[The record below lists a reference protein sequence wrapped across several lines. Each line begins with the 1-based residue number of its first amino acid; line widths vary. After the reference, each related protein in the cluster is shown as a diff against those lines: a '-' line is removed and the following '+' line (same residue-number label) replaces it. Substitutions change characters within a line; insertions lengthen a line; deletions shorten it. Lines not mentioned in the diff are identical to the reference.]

1 MLNGLGSK
9 LALEDIDEL
18 IVGQWALSVDLLAL
32 LGTSDL
38 ADLGSQIELDSWGG
52 DIDNAESG
60 RGSLRQESLEHGG
73 LLGAASEVFVDEL
86 LHGGGTGGLGV
97 DVADVGLGAVVIVF
111 EGSLEH
117 DLFNLDGVV
126 VVASFNGTSPTGASV
141 GPTAPT
147 TAPVS
152 GCEGVANLESD
163 EGADEEALHHG
174 GGGDEEEDGDEK
186 ELHFDD
192 LLLVLVKKET
202 KFV

>member
-1 MLNGLGSK
+1 
-9 LALEDIDEL
+9 
-18 IVGQWALSVDLLAL
+18 
-32 LGTSDL
+32 
-38 ADLGSQIELDSWGG
+38 
-52 DIDNAESG
+52 
-60 RGSLRQESLEHGG
+60 
-73 LLGAASEVFVDEL
+73 
-86 LHGGGTGGLGV
+86 V

-147 TAPVS
+147 TTPVP

-163 EGADEEALHHG
+163 EGADEEALHHR

-192 LLLVLVKKET
+192 LFL
-202 KFV
+202 FVYLTFNVYMI